1 MIISLVR
8 KAVVSNVRVH
18 LPLANALN
26 ATTTI
31 SSIIVALAAQNP
43 LIILN
48 VRVMATIM
56 IHRHPHAKNV
66 RKLLSAPPAQAFVLT
81 TPSSHRLA

>member
-8 KAVVSNVRVH
+8 KAVVSNVQVH
-18 LPLANALN
+18 LPPANASN

-43 LIILN
+43 LITLN
-48 VRVMATIM
+48 AHVLDTTM
-56 IHRHPHAKNV
+56 IHRHQHAKNV
-66 RKLLSAPPAQAFVLT
+66 RMLLSAPPAQAFVLT

>member
-1 MIISLVR
+1 VIISLVL
-8 KAVVSNVRVH
+8 KAVVSNVQVH
-18 LPLANALN
+18 LPPANASN

-31 SSIIVALAAQNP
+31 SSIIVALAAHNP

-48 VRVMATIM
+48 AHVLATIM

-66 RKLLSAPPAQAFVLT
+66 QKLLSAPPAQAFVLT
-81 TPSSHRLA
+81 TLSSHRLA